1 MDYFDY
7 GLDPESDT
15 GIDIEDVLEQSQESE
30 RDRLEKDLERV
41 EELLEDRD
49 RIHEEA
55 IDELES
61 KLDWYLDR
69 LETLYQRPGREREKR
84 DRLKRRIEKFYEEI
98 REEKTRRWRDR
109 QELEMERRELLR
121 AIEELDD
128 TAVDELL

>member
-7 GLDPESDT
+7 GLDPESDS
-15 GIDIEDVLEQSQESE
+15 GIDIEEFLEQSQESE
-30 RDRLEKDLERV
+30 RDRLEKDLERI

-55 IDELES
+55 LNELES
-61 KLDWYLDR
+61 KLDWYIDR

-84 DRLKRRIEKFYEEI
+84 DRLKRRIEEFYEEI
-98 REEKTRRWRDR
+98 REEKTQRWRDQ

-121 AIEELDD
+121 SIEELKDINPD
-128 TAVDELL
+128 NLL